1 MRVLQV
7 NPDISDTATFLKETG
22 ATAEQSLNSIVVSTK
37 MSGERRNALVLVPA
51 THRLDSKGPKQAL
64 GGKTSFLPMDEAL
77 ALTGMER
84 DSIGPIGVPEGLPVV
99 ADLNAIKGDEF
110 YIGGGKLGRKYLISR
125 QELEA
130 AVDQSV
136 VGIYVPTELGF

>member
-1 MRVLQV
+1 MRVLHV
-7 NPDISDTATFLKETG
+7 DPDISDTATFLKESG
-22 ATAEQSLNSIVVSTK
+22 ATAEQSLNSIVVSIK
-37 MSGERRNALVLVPA
+37 MAGERHNALVLVPA
-51 THRLDSKGPKQAL
+51 THRLDNKGLKRAL

-84 DSIGPIGVPEGLPVV
+84 DSIGPIGVPEDLPVV

-110 YIGGGKLGRKYLISR
+110 YIGGGKLGRKYVISR

-130 AVDQSV
+130 AIDRSG
-136 VGIYVPTELGF
+136 VGIYVPTE